1 VTAFVLSRQ
10 YLKMHWLLEAEFVSL
25 VPLTVDDTAD
35 LQDLDIM
42 PFDVT
47 LDDLSQGQLYDF
59 PDRVRATAE
68 PSEAATEASLGH

>member
-1 VTAFVLSRQ
+1 
-10 YLKMHWLLEAEFVSL
+10 M
-25 VPLTVDDTAD
+25 PLTVDDTAD
-35 LQDLDIM
+35 LQDLDIR

-47 LDDLSQGQLYDF
+47 LDDVSQGQLYDF